1 MAYHHENNSQTEHV
15 NQILEQ
21 YLWGYINCQQ
31 DDLVNFLPLVEFA
44 YNNTL
49 HSVTTVTP
57 FFANKGFHPKL
68 EISLKTVVLDS
79 AHQVTTELKDLHQYL
94 CNQISHTLKQYKA
107 HSSSQHLLIPSFQFS
122 LLQPTSSSDNPNRV

>member
-1 MAYHHENNSQTEHV
+1 MAYHHETNSQTEHV
-15 NQILEQ
+15 NWILEQ

-94 CNQISHTLKQYKA
+94 CNQISHTLK
-107 HSSSQHLLIPSFQFS
+107 
-122 LLQPTSSSDNPNRV
+122 